1 MESFSKSA
9 NRTRRRRRKRL
20 HCRRRLAA
28 PLPSHPLLLRL
39 HRTIYPLSSLLISP
53 LPNVSLQQKR
63 RGKTLFSRYCS
74 PLVLAFHLP
83 SLKFSSAVVATFPA
97 LPPSCHKARICGF
110 HYCTETEACFY
121 GGKMA
126 AVEAMV
132 CGISRGMRKEAKK
145 SILQMRCF
153 PLLHIVLC
161 TRRHRR
167 RRQTRRGEGRGK
179 SRLVC
184 WNVF

>member
-1 MESFSKSA
+1 MSSSSCSSPPLSPPPPPSPS
-9 NRTRRRRRKRL
+9 NHLSIIVIT
-20 HCRRRLAA
+20 H
-28 PLPSHPLLLRL
+28 LPSPQCFATAKEEGENPLFPVLF
-39 HRTIYPLSSLLISP
+39 PPSSP
-53 LPNVSLQQKR
+53 
-63 RGKTLFSRYCS
+63 
-74 PLVLAFHLP
+74 FHLP

-97 LPPSCHKARICGF
+97 LPPSCHKAPICGF
-110 HYCTETEACFY
+110 HYCTETEASFY

-132 CGISRGMRKEAKK
+132 CGISRGMRRRKQKK
-145 SILQMRCF
+145 SILQTRCF

-179 SRLVC
+179 SRLVS